1 MTYSELVYMILDEL
15 KLLSDDSYFNED
27 HIIFLADKYRV
38 FLLKQRYSDIKKQIP
53 DSNLQ
58 TICLDLEGVNTINYN
73 GCESLE
79 YLKST
84 QKIPNMMK
92 IYSPK
97 ISTSDYFKGVMISFV
112 NKDRL
117 KFVGNNRFSQNFIFA
132 SLGDDGFLY
141 LKSNNPQMFYLE
153 NIKLT
158 GIFEDASLASKLG
171 CNKENNSCSI
181 MEQEFPIEAALVN
194 PLIELVV
201 KELLPA
207 IYRPTDSTNDS
218 KDNLSTLGTTKPTK
232 ND

>member
-1 MTYSELVYMILDEL
+1 MTYSELVYMVLDEL

-79 YLKST
+79 YLKSM

-97 ISTSDYFKGVMISFV
+97 ISTSDYFKGIMISFV

-141 LKSNNPQMFYLE
+141 LKSNNPQMLYLE
-153 NIKLT
+153 KIKLT
-158 GIFEDASLASKLG
+158 GIFEDSSLASKLG
-171 CNKENNSCSI
+171 CNTEDNSCSI

-207 IYRPTDSTNDS
+207 VYRPTDSNNDS
-218 KDNLSTLGTTKPTK
+218 KDNLSSLGVTKQNK